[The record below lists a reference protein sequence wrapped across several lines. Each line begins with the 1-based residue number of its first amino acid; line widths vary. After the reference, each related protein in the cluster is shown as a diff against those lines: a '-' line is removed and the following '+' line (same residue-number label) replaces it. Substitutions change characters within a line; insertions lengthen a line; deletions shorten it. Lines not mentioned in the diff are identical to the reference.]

1 VKLYKKRKSKY
12 WWYDFTVRGERFRG
26 STKETNESRARKIAA
41 LSFADAYEN
50 NDPLP
55 RKAPTLRKVSVRFL
69 EWVDSARLVPKSK
82 TYYQDGW
89 RLLTTTSILGMRLDT
104 INNDVAGRLSF
115 TGSAANTNC
124 ALRTLRRLLHK
135 SEEWKL
141 IRRAPKIKLVPE
153 KERSLRLDDEAER
166 KLLAGAAKS
175 NWRARTLD
183 LFRDVVIL
191 MRDTGMRNEKELYQI
206 RIENIDWDR
215 RLIFVPDSKTVTG
228 IRDVPMSDRVL
239 NLLRIRCGSR
249 QEGWVFPSKRSA
261 TGHLTTMAGKF
272 RQARTKAGLPKSL
285 VLYCGRHDFGTRVL
299 KKTGNLKLVM
309 QAMGHIDVKTA
320 MKYQHPELDIV
331 RSALN
336 DTQPAVPPE
345 SA

>member
-1 VKLYKKRKSKY
+1 MELFKKRNSKY
-12 WWYDFTVRGERFRG
+12 WWFDFAVRGRRFRG
-26 STKETNESRARKIAA
+26 STKEANESRANKIAA
-41 LSFADAYEN
+41 LRFADACEN

-55 RKAPTLRKVSVRFL
+55 RKAPSLREVSVRFL
-69 EWVDSARLVPKSK
+69 GWVDSARLAPKTK

-89 RLLTTTSILGMRLDT
+89 RLLLTTSVLGMRLDY
-104 INNDVAGRLSF
+104 INTDVAGRLRF

-135 SEEWKL
+135 AEEWKL
-141 IRRAPKIKLVPE
+141 IRRAPKIKLLPE

-166 KLLAGAAKS
+166 RILAGAARCG
-175 NWRARTLD
+175 WRPRTLA

-191 MRDTGMRNEKELYQI
+191 VRDTGMRNEKELYQI

-215 RLIFVPDSKTVTG
+215 HLIFVPDSKTGNG

-239 NLLRIRCGSR
+239 DLLRIRCGSR
-249 QEGWVFPSKRSA
+249 REGWVFPSKRSES
-261 TGHLTTMAGKF
+261 GHLTTMAAKF
-272 RQARTKAGLPKSL
+272 RQARNEGGLPKNL

-309 QAMGHIDVKTA
+309 QTMGHVDVKTA
-320 MKYQHPELDIV
+320 MKYQHPELEIV

-336 DTQPAVPPE
+336 DMNNAVMPTGT
-345 SA
+345 

>member
-1 VKLYKKRKSKY
+1 MELFKKKNSKY
-12 WWYDFTVRGERFRG
+12 WWFDFTVRGQRYRG
-26 STKETNESRARKIAA
+26 STKETNERRASKIAA
-41 LSFADAYEN
+41 LRFADACEN
-50 NDPLP
+50 KDPLP
-55 RKAPTLRKVSVRFL
+55 RKAPTLRLASKRFL
-69 EWVDSARLVPKSK
+69 EWVDSARLVPKTK
-82 TYYQDGW
+82 TYYHDGW
-89 RLLTTTSILGMRLDT
+89 RLLMTTSILGMRLDAV
-104 INNDVAGRLSF
+104 NNDVAERLNF

-135 SEEWKL
+135 AEEWTL

-166 KLLAGAAKS
+166 KLLAGAERC
-175 NWRARTLD
+175 NWRPKTLK
-183 LFRDVVIL
+183 LFRDVVTL
-191 MRDTGMRNEKELYQI
+191 VRDTGMRNEKELYRV

-215 RLIFVPDSKTVTG
+215 RLIFVPDSKTVNG
-228 IRDVPMSDRVL
+228 IREVPMSDRAL
-239 NLLRIRCGSR
+239 NLLRIRCGTR
-249 QEGWVFPSKRSA
+249 QLGWVFPSKRSKA
-261 TGHLTTMAGKF
+261 GHLTTMASKF
-272 RQARTKAGLPKSL
+272 REARAKAGLSKNL

-309 QAMGHIDVKTA
+309 QTMGHVDVKTA

-336 DTQPAVPPE
+336 DTQPVVPTE